1 MLRSF
6 FVIGIAAVCAAGLSA
21 QEGVSK
27 FTMQVG
33 AGFTTPVGH
42 SGKDL
47 DLGWNMSGGAGVNF
61 NSHVSALI
69 NLSEQFMGTS
79 TNVPGFLSVSGG
91 RMSVLSATLD
101 PVYHLGRG
109 THADFYVTGGGGM
122 FRRSFAP
129 AYTQMLR
136 SNYSVIKPGF
146 DAGLGLAFGAPWHG
160 KLYAEARYEH
170 VFDNNRF
177 FTNFIPVTFGFRW

>member
-1 MLRSF
+1 MFRSF
-6 FVIGIAAVCAAGLSA
+6 FTIGIAVVCAAGLSA

-27 FTMQVG
+27 FTMQIG
-33 AGFTTPVGH
+33 AGFSQGVGH

-47 DLGWNMSGGAGVNF
+47 DLGWNIGGGAGVNF
-61 NSHVSALI
+61 NRHVGVLVDVSQQVMGTPVGLTG
-69 NLSEQFMGTS
+69 NLS
-79 TNVPGFLSVSGG
+79 VAGG
-91 RMSVLSATLD
+91 QMRVFSATLD

-109 THADFYVTGGGGM
+109 AHADFYATGGGGM

-129 AYTQMLR
+129 AYTQLLR
-136 SNYSVIKPGF
+136 SDYSVIKPGF

-160 KLYAEARYEH
+160 KFFAEARYEH

-177 FTNFIPVTFGFRW
+177 FTNYIPVTFGLRW